1 MIISNLIPAL
11 GWTLLH
17 SLWQGGL
24 VFLLVLPLFHLLKN
38 RPPQLRYT
46 IACTALLLLLGSMAW
61 TFSTQLEFTSPATA
75 LETATLQAVPNAVD
89 VEATS
94 LPTAM
99 ASGAAVSS
107 LPASSSVTNF
117 SLSHFLEAN
126 VAYLVAIWGLGVL
139 VFTFRW
145 CHMLLLTFRLRKR
158 GTRNLPP
165 VWHERLLRLKQ
176 RIGVERVIGLVE
188 SSQIDTPLVIGHFKP
203 IILLPIGLV
212 NGLTIVQVEAILAH
226 ELAHVR
232 RHDFLVN
239 LFLTGLEVVLFYH
252 PVYWWLAGRI
262 NQEREKCCDD
272 VAVAACGNPRMYART
287 LLTVEEH
294 RQSGVLAMA
303 FAREGGQ
310 LQNRIQRICQVTP
323 RRHQSLSLRM
333 WFLLPLLGCA
343 VAFAYAGVSP
353 IIPENDALASPD
365 LVYQEVD
372 SSPEISVVE
381 TPAKQNALTPVPI
394 EAPVATVAK
403 NTSVVPPLPL
413 TDIEAPNSVESPEPH
428 APSIK
433 ISVPNISPTSYDSLP
448 KPTIPQMT
456 SNPDLPTPP
465 SFRLSEQE
473 IKDLLTKG
481 DEGRKQL
488 RDQTDA
494 HRAKIRDWNDRVRE
508 DYLQPWDAHRVRI
521 MDAYKDWSTELRA
534 QSADELT
541 YALAH
546 NRMTEVFERAFDQN
560 ENIIEEAEDAI
571 EHRPEYDTEG
581 LENAIERGEKSV
593 KEHSKRMEVHSIR
606 MSMHSVRMAIHSGRM
621 SVHSGRMKMHSS
633 RMELHSER
641 MKSHQIIMTALEAE
655 LRAALIADGLLS
667 KSDKYFRF
675 EVTIDDVIFNGKVIE
690 PANREQK
697 YRAILKRYGKGDLGG
712 NKGNTFMINI
722 HKNGRQIG
730 THHRK
735 N

>member
-24 VFLLVLPLFHLLKN
+24 LFLLVLPLFHLLKN

-61 TFSTQLEFTSPATA
+61 TFSTQLEFSNPSAALDISAVESVSNVVGAENAAESTA
-75 LETATLQAVPNAVD
+75 IASGEAVA
-89 VEATS
+89 S
-94 LPTAM
+94 LPTT
-99 ASGAAVSS
+99 ST
-107 LPASSSVTNF
+107 LTPF
-117 SLSHFLEAN
+117 SLSSFLEAN

-158 GTRNLPP
+158 GARNLPS
-165 VWHERLLRLKQ
+165 VWHERLLRLK
-176 RIGVERVIGLVE
+176 RSIGVERVIGLVE

-212 NGLTIVQVEAILAH
+212 NGLSVAQVEAILAH

-287 LLTVEEH
+287 LLSVEEH

-303 FAREGGQ
+303 FAKEGGQ

-323 RRHQSLSLRM
+323 RRHQSLSLRL

-353 IIPENDALASPD
+353 IIPVDDAFESPE
-365 LVYQEVD
+365 LLYQEVGL
-372 SSPEISVVE
+372 SPDVTLVDTPVELNTLASAPIEEPVE
-381 TPAKQNALTPVPI
+381 TAPEDNSAVSLLPMTVIDAPKSSLSSEPRVPSI
-394 EAPVATVAK
+394 EV
-403 NTSVVPPLPL
+403 SVPTIPL
-413 TDIEAPNSVESPEPH
+413 T
-428 APSIK
+428 
-433 ISVPNISPTSYDSLP
+433 TYDSLP
-448 KPTIPQMT
+448 KPSIPQMT

-465 SFRLSEQE
+465 NFRLTEKE
-473 IKDLLTKG
+473 IKELLAKG
-481 DEGRKQL
+481 DEGRKEL
-488 RDQTDA
+488 REQTNVY
-494 HRAKIRDWNDRVRE
+494 RASIRDWNDRVKE
-508 DYLQPWDAHRVRI
+508 DFLQPWDAHRLRI
-521 MDAYKDWSTELRA
+521 MDAYEDWSDELRA

-546 NRMTEVFERAFDQN
+546 NRMTELFEKAFDQS
-560 ENIIEEAEDAI
+560 EDTIEEAEDAI
-571 EHRPEYDTEG
+571 EHRPEYETKG

-621 SVHSGRMKMHSS
+621 NVHSGRMKMHSS
-633 RMELHSER
+633 RMKLHSER
-641 MKSHQIIMTALEAE
+641 MKSHQIIMAALEAE
-655 LRAALIADGLLS
+655 LREALMADGLLD
-667 KSDKYFRF
+667 KGEKYFRF
-675 EVTIDDVIFNGKVIE
+675 EVTTETVSFNGKTIE
-690 PANREQK
+690 PASREQK
-697 YRAILKRYGKGDLGG
+697 YRDILKRYGKGDFKG
-712 NKGNTFMINI
+712 NKGNTFMIHI
-722 HKNGRQIG
+722 HENGRNIG
-730 THHRK
+730 THHR

>member
-24 VFLLVLPLFHLLKN
+24 LFLLALPLFHLLKN
-38 RPPQLRYT
+38 RPPQLRYA
-46 IACTALLLLLGSMAW
+46 IACTTLLLLLASMAW
-61 TFSTQLEFTSPATA
+61 TFSTQLEYSDSGTA
-75 LETATLQAVPNAVD
+75 VESALQPAVPNAID
-89 VEATS
+89 VGGPIM
-94 LPTAM
+94 PTAM
-99 ASGAAVSS
+99 TSEEAVSS
-107 LPASSSVTNF
+107 LPASSTVTPF
-117 SLSHFLEAN
+117 SLSQFLEAN
-126 VAYLVAIWGLGVL
+126 VVYLVAIWGLGVL
-139 VFTFRW
+139 LFTFRW

-158 GTRNLPP
+158 GTQNLPQ

-176 RIGVERVIGLVE
+176 RIGVERMIGLVE
-188 SSQIDTPLVIGHFKP
+188 SNQIDTPLVIGHFKP

-212 NGLTIVQVEAILAH
+212 NGLTVVQVEAILAH
-226 ELAHVR
+226 EIAHVG

-239 LFLTGLEVVLFYH
+239 LFLSGLEVVLFYH

-272 VAVAACGNPRMYART
+272 VAVAACGNRRMYART
-287 LLTVEEH
+287 LLSVEEH

-303 FAREGGQ
+303 FAKEGGQ

-323 RRHQSLSLRM
+323 RRHQSLSLRF

-353 IIPENDALASPD
+353 IIPENDVLESPD
-365 LVYQEVD
+365 LIYQEVD
-372 SSPEISVVE
+372 SSPDISVVE
-381 TPAKQNALTPVPI
+381 APVEQNTLAPAPI
-394 EAPVATVAK
+394 ETPVATVEE
-403 NTSVVPPLPL
+403 NTSAVSSLPL
-413 TDIEAPNSVESPEPH
+413 TEIDEPESTQAPEPRV
-428 APSIK
+428 PGIEV
-433 ISVPNISPTSYDSLP
+433 SVPDVSPATYDSLP

-456 SNPDLPTPP
+456 SNPTLPTPP
-465 SFRLSEQE
+465 SFRLSEKE

-508 DYLQPWDAHRVRI
+508 EYLQPWDAHRVRI
-521 MDAYKDWSTELRA
+521 MDAYKDWNDGLRA

-581 LENAIERGEKSV
+581 LEHVIERGEKSV
-593 KEHSKRMEVHSIR
+593 KDHSDRMEVHSIR

-621 SVHSGRMKMHSS
+621 NVHTGRMKMHSS

-655 LRAALIADGLLS
+655 LRAALMADGLLS

-690 PANREQK
+690 PASREQK

-722 HKNGRQIG
+722 HENGRQIG